1 MDARSQCHL
10 SAGLFFIGQ
19 HGFDCICIERPVF
32 HLYILFFHRC
42 RSLRHDRSY
51 LSLVLQ
57 ISRIVCNFLLPV
69 YSHAI
74 GIFVGKLCTTFN
86 LVVTLVGEIGDFVG
100 IEIALVRSII
110 INPIVQCPPL
120 FIGQFYV
127 GMSFFKDTDQFTG
140 VCMIFVRLQ
149 NSHVGFRA
157 LAVNIRVQIQI
168 RRAVAVFIFLSGT
181 KVECFFTVVAGDTG
195 TVEDRLYFQVE
206 SERANA
212 TFGCFDGMSGTLRSN
227 HAFGYG
233 DLVLVFVASD
243 TGYDLTRLSG
253 QPATHPLY
261 SHSILIQ
268 GLDRNRSIGRNFKNN
283 RAVFLH
289 RYGTQHT
296 FNIPTRL
303 DTMPVMVRLCLDI
316 SILISV

>member
-1 MDARSQCHL
+1 M
-10 SAGLFFIGQ
+10 
-19 HGFDCICIERPVF
+19 
-32 HLYILFFHRC
+32 
-42 RSLRHDRSY
+42 
-51 LSLVLQ
+51 
-57 ISRIVCNFLLPV
+57 
-69 YSHAI
+69 
-74 GIFVGKLCTTFN
+74 
-86 LVVTLVGEIGDFVG
+86 VGEIGNLVG

-110 INPIVQCPPL
+110 INPIVQRPPL

-157 LAVNIRVQIQI
+157 LAVHIRVQIQI

-253 QPATHPLY
+253 QPATHPLD
-261 SHSILIQ
+261 
-268 GLDRNRSIGRNFKNN
+268 GGTVFVDRLYGYRRIGRYLENH
-283 RAVFLH
+283 RTVFFHGHGSQLA
-289 RYGTQHT
+289 
-296 FNIPTRL
+296 
-303 DTMPVMVRLCLDI
+303 LDI
-316 SILISV
+316 PSALNPVPVVVGYGFQIGVFVGMQTEFFHGSARYVTQAFSFVNVLDKYGCFLFIQFHTIRNGGRSNIFTYDDRADKAFTFLFHQASHIVEHIYQIDAP